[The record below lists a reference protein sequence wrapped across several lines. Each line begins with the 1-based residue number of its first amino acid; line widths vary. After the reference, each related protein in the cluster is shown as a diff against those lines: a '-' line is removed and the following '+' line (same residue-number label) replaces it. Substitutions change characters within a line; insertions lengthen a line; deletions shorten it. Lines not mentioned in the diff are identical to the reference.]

1 MKKLILAI
9 ATLTTTLSFGQWVNK
24 TVNNDFDAAYR
35 IAYNRSSDGSLL
47 KLEDADGELAF
58 YIQNA
63 YTCTEMPVVDV
74 VFIFSDG
81 TKESF
86 QFTGAT
92 SDDRETVFFTPD
104 ILVEPYLNAFKRSSR
119 VKIRVNDTFCASSV
133 FEFNM
138 SGSSSAVS
146 FMTK

>member
-9 ATLTTTLSFGQWVNK
+9 ATFTTTLSFGQWVNK
-24 TVNNDFDAAYR
+24 TVNNDFDDAYR
-35 IAYNRSSDGSLL
+35 IAYNKASDGTLL

-63 YTCTEMPVVDV
+63 YTCTEIPIVDV
-74 VFIFSDG
+74 IFIFADG
-81 TKESF
+81 TKENF
-86 QFTGAT
+86 RLTGET
-92 SDDRETVFFTPD
+92 SEDRETVFFTD
-104 ILVEPYLNAFKRSSR
+104 NILLEPYFNAFKRASR
-119 VKIRVNDTFCASSV
+119 IKIRVVDVFCSSDI

-138 SGSSSAVS
+138 SGSSNAVN